1 MSTFI
6 SGVANPM
13 TEALYKPP
21 PIKPHT
27 RRPPKTPHSMIRGDH
42 LPPLPK
48 GMTKEE
54 LEEYIE
60 KKRAEWGQKINSFAL
75 GSKPMRQPPIKGTKN
90 TGAEASA
97 N

>member
-13 TEALYKPP
+13 TEDKVPN
-21 PIKPHT
+21 
-27 RRPPKTPHSMIRGDH
+27 

-54 LEEYIE
+54 LEKFIE
-60 KKRAEWGQKINSFAL
+60 KKRAEWGQKINAVSL
-75 GSKPMRQPPIKGTKN
+75 GSKPMRQPPTKGTKN
-90 TGAEASA
+90 TRAEASV